1 MLEKSIPFSQEIL
14 VMYYY
19 ELCNKNQV
27 NVMEVF
33 MKSYFAFYV
42 TLTDSTLGLLSHFGC
57 FRGHF
62 SAFCL

>member
-14 VMYYY
+14 VMYY

-57 FRGHF
+57 FRGP
-62 SAFCL
+62 L